1 MSDGIQTQQFD
12 GQPFGHR
19 WGTSRDL
26 PARASD
32 YGPPDPPR
40 VRVGECPVCGV
51 WRELRTGRVVGHQL
65 NNGELCRGSGL
76 KPTDEDVS

>member
-1 MSDGIQTQQFD
+1 MKLGDD
-12 GQPFGHR
+12 YRLMPN
-19 WGTSRDL
+19 L
-26 PARASD
+26 PGWN
-32 YGPPDPPR
+32 GPEDEPR